1 MSSSAHPAD
10 GDLRALL
17 DSELPAAR
25 RVDVQQHAA
34 ACAACRARLAALEA
48 ASEEARALLDLLP
61 AAQPDLRIDTI
72 VRRARGTRLRWGAIA
87 AALTLVVATA
97 AGATVGRPYVR
108 ALIARIQ
115 AVVRPASPPSAEPQA
130 QAHGQAGIAFVPGP
144 LVEIAFDAPQ
154 PTGTLHVSLADTT
167 ELVIDPTA
175 SVTYRVHPGGLI
187 VHNRGS
193 DASYAIV
200 VPRDAPHVRIL
211 VAGRVLFEKVGS
223 GISAT
228 PLAGTAGRYVIKVQ

>member
-25 RVDVQQHAA
+25 RLDVQQHAD

-61 AAQPDLRIDTI
+61 AAQADLRIDTI
-72 VRRARGTRLRWGAIA
+72 VRRARSTRLRWGAIA
-87 AALTLVVATA
+87 AALTLIVATA

-108 ALIARIQ
+108 ALIARIR
-115 AVVRPASPPSAEPQA
+115 AVVRPASPPSSEPQA
-130 QAHGQAGIAFVPGP
+130 HRQAGIAFVPGP

-154 PTGTLHVSLADTT
+154 PAGSLHVSLADTT

-193 DASYAIV
+193 DASYDIV

-223 GISAT
+223 GISGT
-228 PLAGTAGRYVIKVQ
+228 PLAGTAGRYVIRMQ